1 MLEPAYTGLQE
12 QIVKI
17 SGTFQASS
25 LKLAKVGVLTP
36 QKLATV
42 TNQGFFFFFF
52 QRASCFPKPQSV
64 EGPFS
69 SVADGGRVIP

>member
-52 QRASCFPKPQSV
+52 FSESQLLSKTPVSG
-64 EGPFS
+64 GP
-69 SVADGGRVIP
+69 VLLRG